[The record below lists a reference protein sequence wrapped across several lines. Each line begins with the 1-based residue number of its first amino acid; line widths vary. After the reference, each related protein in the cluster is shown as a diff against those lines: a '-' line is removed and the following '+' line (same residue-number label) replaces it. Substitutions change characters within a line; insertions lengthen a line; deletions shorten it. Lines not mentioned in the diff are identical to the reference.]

1 MPEELPG
8 YNPDLADASGRK
20 GKDAIKPDVVTARK
34 LANEYASEKCGGDFV
49 KCPPVV
55 FMVTSNRPT
64 TALVAQA
71 MQKGWQDAFPGWS
84 IVIGGPCRLQ
94 ICPGRTFQLTN
105 ASWGADYPDPQDF
118 MSLLWTTS
126 ASYNRDSVSISQVD
140 QLCAQADSMSDLS
153 ARIPL
158 YQQAEQLLITQG
170 AAIPYAQPLTTYVVR
185 SQVVGWSIASSG
197 ETPLSAWQG
206 TYLTR

>member
-1 MPEELPG
+1 M
-8 YNPDLADASGRK
+8 
-20 GKDAIKPDVVTARK
+20 TAHR
-34 LANEYASEKCGGDFV
+34 LANAYAAEKCGGDFS
-49 KCPPVV
+49 KCAPVV
-55 FMVTSNRPT
+55 FAVTQNRPT

-84 IVIGGPCRLQ
+84 IELSSTRCGYQTCTRGFR
-94 ICPGRTFQLTN
+94 LTN

-118 MSLLWTTS
+118 ISFLWTTS
-126 ASYNRDSVSISQVD
+126 ASYNRYSASILQVD
-140 QLCAQADSMSDLS
+140 QLCAQADSMRDLS

-170 AAIPYAQPLTTYVVR
+170 AAIPYAQPLQTYVVR
-185 SQVVGWSIASSG
+185 PRVVNWRFASTLQVPFSI
-197 ETPLSAWQG
+197 WQG